1 MSRRSDFTHPDEAA
15 RARHGATMRRL
26 ATALEAIAVPLPP
39 GTPIAYLDYALHFNV
54 GDLLINLGSEV
65 FFERMGYDVKLRMSL
80 FDLCRIDWERPQEA
94 TLKPSA
100 LRRLKELP
108 PKVAL
113 VLHGG
118 GNFGD
123 LYPEFQ
129 ALREQVVA
137 HCPER
142 RIVMLPQ
149 SLHFDD
155 LAAQQRSLDRL
166 LAHRDLHV
174 FLRDVESLQA
184 VQAHGS
190 GHGKLLPDMAHAL
203 WQSEGWRPP
212 AVPLNAPRLCLRRRD
227 GEVRSVP
234 PEGTHS
240 VDWPD
245 LVGAFDQFAFRAVRR
260 TMHLDLDRRQRVAG
274 RAWYAV
280 RDRVV
285 GRARRLF
292 AAHGDVVTDRLHGM
306 ILAALLQRPVR
317 YIDNSY
323 GKLSRYARAW
333 LDGSPLVAPAPAALV
348 EAELSPDAAAPVLGE
363 AVR

>member
-1 MSRRSDFTHPDEAA
+1 MSSRDLRSLSEAA
-15 RARHGATMRRL
+15 TARHATTMERL
-26 ATALEAIAVPLPP
+26 SAELDAIGEPLAP
-39 GTPIAYLDYALHFNV
+39 GSSIAYLDYALHFNV
-54 GDLLINLGSEV
+54 GDLLINLGSEA

-80 FDLCRIDWERPQEA
+80 FDLCRIDWEKPAEA
-94 TLKPSA
+94 RLKPVA
-100 LRRLKELP
+100 LQRLRALP

-155 LAAQQRSLDRL
+155 GEAQRRSLDRL
-166 LAHRDLHV
+166 LRHRDLHV
-174 FLRDVESLQA
+174 FLRDAESLAA
-184 VQAHGS
+184 VQSHGS

-203 WQSEGWRPP
+203 WQTEGWKPRAAP
-212 AVPLNAPRLCLRRRD
+212 VDAPRLCLRRRD
-227 GEVRSVP
+227 GEVSVP
-234 PEGTHS
+234 PPAGTHS
-240 VDWPD
+240 IDWPD

-285 GRARRLF
+285 ARARRLF
-292 AAHGDVVTDRLHGM
+292 TAHGEIVTDRLHGM
-306 ILAALLQRPVR
+306 ILAALLERPVR

-333 LDGSPLVAPAPAALV
+333 LGGSPMVAPAPGELASDRAPATAPALQ
-348 EAELSPDAAAPVLGE
+348 EAM
-363 AVR
+363 R